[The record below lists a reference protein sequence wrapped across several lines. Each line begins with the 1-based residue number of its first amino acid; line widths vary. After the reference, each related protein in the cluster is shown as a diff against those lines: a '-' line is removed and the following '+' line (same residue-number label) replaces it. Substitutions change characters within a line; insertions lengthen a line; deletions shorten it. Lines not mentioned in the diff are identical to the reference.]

1 MQAQKLG
8 GRWFARVF
16 VVGCIALG
24 LAACGR
30 KSSLDPPPTAAV
42 PPPAQAG
49 EASQAAAGQ
58 SPDWR
63 APPQEEAAAPATS
76 RNRGFI
82 LDPLLR

>member
-8 GRWFARVF
+8 GRWFAGV
-16 VVGCIALG
+16 VIVGCIALG

-30 KSSLDPPPTAAV
+30 KSSLDPPNAAA
-42 PPPAQAG
+42 PPPAQTSQAG
-49 EASQAAAGQ
+49 EAGSGQ

-63 APPQEEAAAPATS
+63 APPQEDAAAPGS
-76 RNRGFI
+76 RDRGFI